1 MKRAQDFD
9 FIQGALS
16 VFLFLERA
24 TRRMIFQKMCKAISM
39 QEERE
44 KGRKTMQKDCFCR
57 AITLPFVSKSDAFSQ
72 QKHCLFCLK
81 SPN

>member
-1 MKRAQDFD
+1 MTRTQNFD
-9 FIQGALS
+9 FIQDTLS

-44 KGRKTMQKDCFCR
+44 KGQKNNAKR
-57 AITLPFVSKSDAFSQ
+57 LLLPCNNIAFR
-72 QKHCLFCLK
+72 F
-81 SPN
+81 

>member
-1 MKRAQDFD
+1 MQNFD

-16 VFLFLERA
+16 VFLFLERE
-24 TRRMIFQKMCKAISM
+24 TRRMISQEICEATSM

-57 AITLPFVSKSDAFSQ
+57 AITLLLGSKNDAFS
-72 QKHCLFCLK
+72 
-81 SPN
+81 